1 MKQNRTFPIRFL
13 FLSVMLLGLILFARM
28 GEEQSGTTWDIMEKT
43 LPVNSKSFLQ
53 SEDALYSDGEM
64 VQNQYLYENLM
75 QNMFD
80 ENRTRSL
87 MGQNEEAIKAEDSH
101 LLIRVL
107 ITAPDGSYGWTRKE
121 IMESDLLTKYPGEM
135 LIADSLLISANGEE
149 LYYVI
154 NHVDLEIYLSYVVQ
168 AEMPADFPLEALK
181 AQAVCARTYAIK
193 QMRQER
199 LSAYYADVDDT
210 EMFQVYKIFELSER
224 VVEAV
229 EATRGEVLVYEEE
242 PIWAYYYSCCG
253 GTSTTD
259 AIWDYENLHS
269 EPYLSSH
276 NYGELEKACP
286 WYRWTLL
293 SEEGVHDTILERIQ
307 ERSMANKDS
316 VTANFDDLNSF
327 GAITDMEITS
337 RLAGDVV
344 HCLKICSGNQVIE
357 IWGEYNIRYVL
368 GGECNTILLQD
379 GTQKEL
385 NLVPSGF
392 FQLQIV
398 KSGDE
403 IVQYFISGQGFGHGV
418 GMSQYGA
425 NYLAD
430 RGINYSE
437 ILTNYFSDVNI
448 ITIDDLQRIK

>member
-1 MKQNRTFPIRFL
+1 M
-13 FLSVMLLGLILFARM
+13 
-28 GEEQSGTTWDIMEKT
+28 
-43 LPVNSKSFLQ
+43 
-53 SEDALYSDGEM
+53 
-64 VQNQYLYENLM
+64 
-75 QNMFD
+75 
-80 ENRTRSL
+80 
-87 MGQNEEAIKAEDSH
+87 
-101 LLIRVL
+101 
-107 ITAPDGSYGWTRKE
+107 
-121 IMESDLLTKYPGEM
+121 
-135 LIADSLLISANGEE
+135 
-149 LYYVI
+149 
-154 NHVDLEIYLSYVVQ
+154 
-168 AEMPADFPLEALK
+168 
-181 AQAVCARTYAIK
+181 
-193 QMRQER
+193 
-199 LSAYYADVDDT
+199 
-210 EMFQVYKIFELSER
+210 
-224 VVEAV
+224 EAV
-229 EATRGEVLVYEEE
+229 EATRGEILIYEEE

-293 SEEGVHDTILERIQ
+293 SEEGVHDTILARIQ

-430 RGINYSE
+430 LGKNYSE